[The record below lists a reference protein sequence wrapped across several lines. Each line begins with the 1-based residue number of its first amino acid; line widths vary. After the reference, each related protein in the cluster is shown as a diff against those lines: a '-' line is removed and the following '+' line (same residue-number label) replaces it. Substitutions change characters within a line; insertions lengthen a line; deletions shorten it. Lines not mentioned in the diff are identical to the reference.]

1 MSDAFA
7 HWRAWAERSRW
18 APLAVLVF
26 AAPCL
31 SGVVGRLVKGR
42 AFFAEYESIACAG
55 ERVNAGLSPYAA
67 DFGCPGMH
75 AQPFVYLPWVAD
87 AAGAALRAVGPD
99 AMRSIYL
106 IVYLAALALIGWLV
120 FLRKATPGRPI
131 ERAPFLALITGS
143 AIDVGNIAI
152 PIAALVA
159 LAALQMS
166 KRPLVFIA
174 IVALA
179 GAIKPFQLTYLALIP
194 IALGGS
200 LTRRAAYSALGA
212 IIGIGIF
219 AAAMRLG
226 DQAMLSDWLT
236 AASRMALEVAPG
248 EGLFGWIFGLGFSPP
263 TAILGLAAAGFAAA
277 MVGAAMIAADRAKL
291 DVEPRI
297 WLGMT
302 AAALATPRLMQIDLL
317 LLGPG
322 LVTLAAATC
331 AFAPQIGRR
340 VSQLIFGGAC
350 AAVLLSLADLGEY
363 ALKAATAAFALAA
376 LAAAAAG
383 LRLPASPG
391 QAR

>member
-1 MSDAFA
+1 V
-7 HWRAWAERSRW
+7 
-18 APLAVLVF
+18 LAF

-31 SGVVGRLVKGR
+31 SGVLGRLLKGR
-42 AFFAEYESIACAG
+42 AFFTEYDSIACAG

-67 DFGCPGMH
+67 DFGCAGMH

-99 AMRSIYL
+99 AMRSIY
-106 IVYLAALALIGWLV
+106 IVAYIAALALIGWLV

-159 LAALQMS
+159 VAALSMS

-200 LTRRAAYSALGA
+200 LTRRAAYSAVGAVLGV
-212 IIGIGIF
+212 GVF
-219 AAAMRLG
+219 AAATRLG
-226 DQAMLSDWLT
+226 EPAMLSDWLA
-236 AASRMALEVAPG
+236 AASRMALQVAPG
-248 EGLFGWIFGLGFSPP
+248 EGLFGWIFGLGLSPP
-263 TAILGLAAAGFAAA
+263 PVALGLAAAGFAAA
-277 MVGAAMIAADRAKL
+277 VVGAAMVAADRAKL
-291 DVEPRI
+291 DIEPRI

-322 LVTLAAATC
+322 LVALAAATC
-331 AFAPQIGRR
+331 AFAPRAGRR

-350 AAVLLSLADLGEY
+350 AAVLLSLADLGDV
-363 ALKAATAAFALAA
+363 ALKAATAMFALAV
-376 LAAAAAG
+376 LIAAAAG
-383 LRLPASPG
+383 FRSRAHESPAP
-391 QAR
+391 